1 MSVQTLKSKLEKSSI
16 NSYWCKVNYHSPGEG
31 KITSSLGEPPTY
43 EECSNLED
51 CFTSKVAYDV
61 ILDWGETVGL
71 DFANSVSTGVATL
84 EYHNGVVKVRY
95 DTGWQEI

>member
-31 KITSSLGEPPTY
+31 KITSSLGEPPAH
-43 EECSNLED
+43 EECNLED
-51 CFTSKVAYDV
+51 CFTSKVAYDI
-61 ILDWGETVGL
+61 ILEWGKTVGL
-71 DFANSVSTGVATL
+71 DFANSISTGVATL
-84 EYHNGVVKVRY
+84 EYQDGVVKVQY